1 VAIEWKLTAPPRA
14 RAAAA
19 EAAERRPGR
28 AWRRAAIALVLVI
41 WAIPIKSYRLPVVL
55 PFNLE
60 IYRLLILVLLLAWLL
75 TVALGTGRVSAS
87 GHGKPTLLLAF
98 AAFAAMYANGD
109 AIAALGLQTQAVKSL
124 SFFLTYLIAFVLLC
138 STLERLADVE
148 AVARAVAGGAALVAI
163 AAIAESR
170 THYNVFQHLQS
181 VVPFLEHI
189 GKEREN
195 FAGGALRVR
204 ASAQHPIAL
213 GAVLVMT
220 VPLCIHFAQQAATK
234 WRTRLWAGGAAVS
247 TMGALATG
255 SRTAVVMLTTMLVAG
270 LWLHGR
276 RLLRYWPLLI
286 VFLAVTHFAAPGV
299 VSHVYKRFDPKGG
312 LVKQQQTRAGQR
324 GSGRLADLGPGLR
337 RFEQSPLFGYGLGTV
352 AARGEIAAAARDTPQ
367 ESVSIIFDN
376 QYMNT
381 LVTLGACGFL
391 GVVWFAWGAFLK
403 VGRMAKRGR
412 DGPGAGLM
420 SACAIACA
428 GFSIGLLTF
437 DAFSFVQSTL
447 MFFLIAALGL
457 TARRLVRE

>member
-1 VAIEWKLTAPPRA
+1 MLGLDDWIAGLSQGGS
-14 RAAAA
+14 AAVV
-19 EAAERRPGR
+19 
-28 AWRRAAIALVLVI
+28 VLV
-41 WAIPIKSYRLPVVL
+41 
-55 PFNLE
+55 
-60 IYRLLILVLLLAWLL
+60 
-75 TVALGTGRVSAS
+75 
-87 GHGKPTLLLAF
+87 
-98 AAFAAMYANGD
+98 
-109 AIAALGLQTQAVKSL
+109 AALLGLRHA
-124 SFFLTYLIAFVLLC
+124 
-138 STLERLADVE
+138 AD
-148 AVARAVAGGAALVAI
+148 
-163 AAIAESR
+163 
-170 THYNVFQHLQS
+170 
-181 VVPFLEHI
+181 PDHI
-189 GKEREN
+189 
-195 FAGGALRVR
+195 
-204 ASAQHPIAL
+204 
-213 GAVLVMT
+213 
-220 VPLCIHFAQQAATK
+220 
-234 WRTRLWAGGAAVS
+234 AAVS
-247 TMGALATG
+247 TLVASGRERATG
-255 SRTAVVMLTTMLVAG
+255 AAARLGAWWGAGHALTLLVFGAPI
-270 LWLHGR
+270 
-276 RLLRYWPLLI
+276 LLADRFLPEALQRGAETGVALLI